1 MRKGSILR
9 ETEKLHE
16 YIIFAGKE
24 RKEAGERRKEGGR
37 KESLQRTGTDTES
50 NRYTKRLRET

>member
-1 MRKGSILR
+1 MRNGSTLR

-24 RKEAGERRKEGGR
+24 RKEAGERRKEGGKEERR
-37 KESLQRTGTDTES
+37 KA
-50 NRYTKRLRET
+50 